1 MIECSVFIFPCYHDG
16 IFMVTMSRSC
26 YNDVSWFCEMKL
38 TGEAVVISVSV
49 KELLPC
55 VINFCCTYA
64 LSLMMFHCYLSWY
77 F

>member
-38 TGEAVVISVSV
+38 TGEAVVISVPVIDDVS
-49 KELLPC
+49 LLP
-55 VINFCCTYA
+55 
-64 LSLMMFHCYLSWY
+64 
-77 F
+77 